1 MKSES
6 FLVRE
11 NRRIAEDVFDLHL
24 TGDASSL
31 TRPGQFVNIAVDG
44 CFLRR
49 PLSVCDHT
57 ADSLRL
63 IYKTIGRGTT
73 RLSVYKTGQALDLLL
88 PLGNGFTPVEKA
100 TEKEAPPLLIGGG
113 LGTPPL
119 FALAK
124 ALLHR
129 GEKPDIVLGFNGK
142 SDVFLIDEF
151 SALGLSVTLC
161 TVDGSCGRKGTVL
174 DALLPLAAMPTPNPT
189 ASSSVASPSGTA
201 SSIAAPRRFYTCGP
215 LPMMK
220 AVYHLAKKSGWRG
233 QFSLE
238 ERMGCG
244 FGACMGCSMQMRTR
258 TIRLCKEG
266 PVVAQEDLPW

>member
-11 NRRIAEDVFDLHL
+11 NRRIAEGVYDLHL
-24 TGDASSL
+24 IGDASSL
-31 TRPGQFVNIAVDG
+31 MRPGQFVNIAVDG

-49 PLSVCDHT
+49 PLSVCDYT
-57 ADSLRL
+57 KDSLRL
-63 IYKTIGRGTT
+63 IYKTIGHGTT
-73 RLSVYKTGQALDLLL
+73 RLCLCKAGQALDLLL
-88 PLGNGFTPVEKA
+88 PLGNGFTPIEKA
-100 TEKEAPPLLIGGG
+100 SEKEAPPLLIGGG

-124 ALLHR
+124 ALLHH
-129 GEKPDIVLGFNGK
+129 GERPDIILGFNGK
-142 SDVFLIDEF
+142 ADIFLVDEF

-174 DALLPLAAMPTPNPT
+174 DALLPLTAPSPSPI
-189 ASSSVASPSGTA
+189 ASSFGPSSSFTS
-201 SSIAAPRRFYTCGP
+201 SSIVSPRRFYTCGP

-244 FGACMGCSMQMRTR
+244 FGACMGCSMQTR
-258 TIRLCKEG
+258 NGTIRLCKEG